1 MVMMDRDKEANNGL
15 YDGYCVGKGNGDG
28 KRNGDG
34 MGYNLWILLLLFLLH

>member
-28 KRNGDG
+28 
-34 MGYNLWILLLLFLLH
+34 MGYNLWILLLFLLH

>member
-1 MVMMDRDKEANNGL
+1 MGF
-15 YDGYCVGKGNGDG
+15 YDGYGVGKGNGDG